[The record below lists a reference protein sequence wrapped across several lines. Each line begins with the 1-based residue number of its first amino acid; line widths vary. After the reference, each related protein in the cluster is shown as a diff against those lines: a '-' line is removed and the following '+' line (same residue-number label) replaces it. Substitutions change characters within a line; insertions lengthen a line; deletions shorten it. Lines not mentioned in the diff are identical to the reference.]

1 MEVILIVYRSGD
13 GEIQSIIQPA
23 PKGDIPDMLIPDD
36 CEYIFRDEEAVVD
49 LNADTHRVSAD
60 GRIIRKPMGVIEAQ
74 AYDAAMREVRRQRD
88 HLLSV
93 SDWTQVPDS
102 PHTPE
107 QRQAWKEYRQAL
119 RDLPE
124 NIEDLAAVVW
134 PQPPT

>member
-1 MEVILIVYRSGD
+1 MILIMYREID
-13 GEIQSIIQPA
+13 GEILSILQPA
-23 PKGDIPDMLIPDD
+23 PKNGVSPGLILPGCKAILREDD
-36 CEYIFRDEEAVVD
+36 VALTLD
-49 LNADTHRVSAD
+49 ADTHRVSAD
-60 GRIIRKPMGVIEAQ
+60 ERIIRKPMGVIEAQ

-124 NIEDLAAVVW
+124 NIEDPAAVVW
-134 PQPPT
+134 PQAPT

>member
-1 MEVILIVYRSGD
+1 MILIIYDLED
-13 GEIQSIIQPA
+13 GSIQSTMRPA
-23 PKGDIPDMLIPDD
+23 PKGDVPAMLIPEG
-36 CEYIFRDEEAVVD
+36 CGYILRDEEAVTD

-74 AYDAAMREVRRQRD
+74 AYDAAMREVRRERD

-119 RDLPE
+119 RDLPDE
-124 NIEDLAAVVW
+124 IEDPAAIVW
-134 PQPPT
+134 PQLPT

>member
-1 MEVILIVYRSGD
+1 MILIVYRLED
-13 GEIQSIIQPA
+13 GEIQSVMKPA
-23 PKGDIPDMLIPDD
+23 PPVGAVPQGLIPEGHSCIHREDD
-36 CEYIFRDEEAVVD
+36 VAND

-74 AYDAAMREVRRQRD
+74 AYAAAMREVRSRRNR
-88 HLLSV
+88 LLAT

-102 PHTPE
+102 PHTAE
-107 QRQAWKEYRQAL
+107 QRQAWASYRQAL

-124 NIEDLAAVVW
+124 NIEDFAEIVW